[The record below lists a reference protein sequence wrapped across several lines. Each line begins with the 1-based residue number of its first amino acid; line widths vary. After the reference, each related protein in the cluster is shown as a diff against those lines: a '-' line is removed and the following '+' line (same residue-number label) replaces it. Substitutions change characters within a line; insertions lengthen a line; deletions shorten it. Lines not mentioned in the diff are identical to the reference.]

1 MNYITIE
8 LQTNDQWQ
16 TANIV
21 TVYDNLP
28 QAQSKYFTILAAAAL
43 SNIHQHAAVI
53 LDETGMTM
61 AQQCFTH
68 EVQ

>member
-8 LQTNDQWQ
+8 LQTNNGQ

-21 TVYDNLP
+21 TAYDNLP
-28 QAQSKYFTILAAAAL
+28 QAQNKYFTILAAAAL
-43 SNIHQHAAVI
+43 SNIQQHAAVI
-53 LDETGMTM
+53 LDETGMLV